1 MDKRFCRIDVVPA
14 ISVERMVHRSTRGS
28 QSAGF
33 WVVITG
39 TVLWGVSFATLL
51 VVSPLGTAVSS
62 DPGAEAISYWVT
74 LLPSGVGIALVL
86 LIPRRSR
93 PRVAVVRERRPFAI
107 TTVVLLVLAALFPLA
122 CALVPL
128 QGDLYI
134 LGKVI
139 LLIILPAVALL
150 LVRRGVQIDFR
161 KGAAR
166 WWAPAIVILIWTV
179 LSQVAPWNP
188 TFAIAG
194 MDPVFVITA
203 AVATALT
210 AGVGEELFYRRWL
223 QTRLE
228 AGLGAWAGIVIS
240 SLAFALMHLGS
251 HGTGDLLI
259 DVARVIVVQGSFG
272 LFLGI
277 MWWRYRNLT
286 ANVIVHVVA
295 NGWAV
300 GAALLTG

>member
-1 MDKRFCRIDVVPA
+1 MLPSSI
-14 ISVERMVHRSTRGS
+14 RGS
-28 QSAGF
+28 QSLGF
-33 WVVITG
+33 WVVIAG
-39 TVLWGVSFATLL
+39 AVLWVVSFATLL
-51 VVSPLGTAVSS
+51 VVSPLGTAISS
-62 DPGAEAISYWVT
+62 DPGAETISYWVT
-74 LLPSGVGIALVL
+74 LLPSAVGIALVL

-93 PRVAVVRERRPFAI
+93 PRTAFVRERRPFAI
-107 TTVVLLVLAALFPLA
+107 TTVVLLVLAVLFPLA
-122 CALVPL
+122 CAMIPL
-128 QGDLYI
+128 QGELYI
-134 LGKVI
+134 LGKLI
-139 LLIILPAVALL
+139 LLIILPAVILL

-161 KGAAR
+161 KSAAR
-166 WWAPAIVILIWTV
+166 WWAPAIVIVIWTV

-194 MDPVFVITA
+194 LDPAFVVTA

-228 AGLGAWAGIVIS
+228 AGLGGWSGIVIA

-251 HGTGDLLI
+251 HGTGDFLI

-286 ANVIVHVVA
+286 ANVIVHVFA

-300 GAALLTG
+300 GAALLAG

>member
-1 MDKRFCRIDVVPA
+1 MLP
-14 ISVERMVHRSTRGS
+14 SLTRGHHPL
-28 QSAGF
+28 GL
-33 WVVITG
+33 WVVVVG
-39 TVLWGVSFATLL
+39 AVLWVVSFTTLL
-51 VVSPLGTAVSS
+51 VVSPSGTAVSS
-62 DPGAEAISYWVT
+62 DAGAEAIAYWVT
-74 LLPSGVGIALVL
+74 LLPAAVGIVLVL

-93 PRVAVVRERRPFAI
+93 ARSAIVKERRPFVI
-107 TTVVLLVLAALFPLA
+107 TTVVLLLLALLFPLA
-122 CALVPL
+122 SATFPL
-128 QGDLYI
+128 EGELYI
-134 LGKVI
+134 LGKLIFLIVI
-139 LLIILPAVALL
+139 PGALLL

-161 KGAAR
+161 KSAAR
-166 WWAPAIVILIWTV
+166 WWAPAIVIVVWAI

-188 TFAIAG
+188 TFDIGGLDLA
-194 MDPVFVITA
+194 FVVIA

-228 AGLGAWAGIVIS
+228 AGLGPWTGIVIA

-251 HGTGDLLI
+251 HGTGELFV

-277 MWWRYRNLT
+277 MWWRYRNLV
-286 ANVIVHVVA
+286 ANVVVHIVA

-300 GAALLTG
+300 VAALLAT

>member
-1 MDKRFCRIDVVPA
+1 MLP
-14 ISVERMVHRSTRGS
+14 RSIRGS
-28 QSAGF
+28 RSLGF

-39 TVLWGVSFATLL
+39 AVLWAVSLTALL
-51 VVSPLGTAVSS
+51 IVSPLGTAVSS

-74 LLPSGVGIALVL
+74 LLPSAVGIALVL

-93 PRVAVVRERRPFAI
+93 PRTSVVRERRPFVI

-122 CALVPL
+122 CAMIPL
-128 QGDLYI
+128 QGELYI
-134 LGKVI
+134 LGKLI
-139 LLIILPAVALL
+139 LLIILPAVVLL
-150 LVRRGVQIDFR
+150 LVRRGVHIDFD
-161 KGAAR
+161 KSAAR
-166 WWAPAIVILIWTV
+166 WWAPAIVIVIWTV

-194 MDPVFVITA
+194 LDPAVVVTA

-228 AGLGAWAGIVIS
+228 AGLGAWSGIVIA

-251 HGTGDLLI
+251 HGTGDFFI

-286 ANVIVHVVA
+286 ANVIVHVFA

-300 GAALLTG
+300 GVALLAG